1 MREFKAANAVCKTL
15 ALIYTYGDLMEDR
28 EGLGRLEKNQHYA
41 FLKGGWSIT
50 FYFLFFPEL

>member
-1 MREFKAANAVCKTL
+1 
-15 ALIYTYGDLMEDR
+15 MEDK

-41 FLKGGWSIT
+41 FLKGKWSLT